1 MIQALTLILTCQ
13 LLGESIV
20 LLFDLPLPGP
30 VLGMLLLF
38 LWLLVR
44 GGVSVPVAEAADG
57 LLAHLPLL
65 FIPAGVGVM
74 VHWALLRAHW
84 QALGAALLLGTL
96 IALVATA
103 LAMQVTLWLVR
114 RVRAVRGRS

>member
-1 MIQALTLILTCQ
+1 MIEALTLILTCQ
-13 LLGESIV
+13 LLGESLV
-20 LLFDLPLPGP
+20 LLFGWPLPGP

-38 LWLLVR
+38 LLLVVR
-44 GGVSVPVAEAADG
+44 GGLAARVAETADG

-74 VHWALLRAHW
+74 VHWELLYAHW

-103 LAMQVTLWLVR
+103 LAMQGTLWVVR
-114 RVRAVRGRS
+114 RVRAARARS